1 MSGVKTDE
9 SALHIFHLFA
19 VICFFVAYA
28 YIYLFTF
35 DEGGAKCVRLRSF
48 VCLSVCLSFR

>member
-1 MSGVKTDE
+1 MMSGVKTDE

-19 VICFFVAYA
+19 AYA
-28 YIYLFTF
+28 YIFLFTF